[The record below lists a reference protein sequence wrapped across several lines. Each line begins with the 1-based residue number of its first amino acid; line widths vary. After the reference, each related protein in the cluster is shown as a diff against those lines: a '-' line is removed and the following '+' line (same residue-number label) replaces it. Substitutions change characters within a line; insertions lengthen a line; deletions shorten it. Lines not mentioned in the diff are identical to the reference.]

1 MITTRDVP
9 ALTSAACRRSSALT
23 HRDYAD
29 PLVLLVGRG
38 RSGPAG
44 PKGSCSPPCP
54 PSCGSGWDILS
65 CSTSPVC
72 DSSGLRFL
80 ASMGDSELIMIGH
93 DATSSGLDARL
104 LTAPVGRCAPYRVVA
119 GVPNPGTVMVLRVV
133 ATTAPRT
140 SATVNTARISTMTTR
155 LWRAGARCAGG
166 RRGHSCGR
174 GAGPRSRRRWRC
186 TPDGS
191 GIVGRRYSCVG
202 QVVGRTR
209 RQTRLGSGPRALFT
223 GFQCARPERGA
234 RLRPPD
240 PPSPGPA
247 RGDLVRWAS
256 LAVRRW
262 TAVWTAESAEM
273 ADG

>member
-1 MITTRDVP
+1 MINAGGRTAMITTRDVP

-104 LTAPVGRCAPYRVVA
+104 LYRTCWPLRALSGSRGRAETGHRDGAARGRDDGTEDQRNGERGQDQHDDDAIVA
-119 GVPNPGTVMVLRVV
+119 GGCP
-133 ATTAPRT
+133 
-140 SATVNTARISTMTTR
+140 
-155 LWRAGARCAGG
+155 
-166 RRGHSCGR
+166 
-174 GAGPRSRRRWRC
+174 
-186 TPDGS
+186 
-191 GIVGRRYSCVG
+191 
-202 QVVGRTR
+202 
-209 RQTRLGSGPRALFT
+209 
-223 GFQCARPERGA
+223 
-234 RLRPPD
+234 
-240 PPSPGPA
+240 
-247 RGDLVRWAS
+247 
-256 LAVRRW
+256 VRRW
-262 TAVWTAESAEM
+262 SPRPLLRPWCRAAFAAPVALHA
-273 ADG
+273 